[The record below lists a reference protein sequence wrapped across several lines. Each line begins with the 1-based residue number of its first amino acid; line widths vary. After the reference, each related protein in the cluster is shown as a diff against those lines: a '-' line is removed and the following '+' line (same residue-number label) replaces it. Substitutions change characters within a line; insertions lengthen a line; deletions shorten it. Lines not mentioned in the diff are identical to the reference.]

1 LASTKTKKFGLF
13 LADKKNKDG
22 SSFFWFESQ
31 SEMLNEIS
39 KSFCKVYFNR
49 EDVNR
54 INDFLKNFNK
64 IESEIKK
71 LGLSSSQILDRL
83 DTLLKKFKIVTFYDS
98 ESSYIGPGLSLWIS
112 QDLFPMQLRGA
123 FRSSLYGFYLENNI
137 DLGRSPIE
145 FKETIRFEEFLEGPI
160 KLA

>member
-1 LASTKTKKFGLF
+1 LASTKTKKFGIF
-13 LADKKNKDG
+13 FADKKHKND
-22 SSFFWFESQ
+22 SSFFWYESQ

-39 KSFCKVYFNR
+39 KNFCTIYFTR

-54 INDFLKNFNK
+54 TNDFLKNFNN

-71 LGLSSSQILDRL
+71 LGLSSKQILEKL
-83 DTLLKKFKIVTFYDS
+83 EALLNKFKVVTFYDS
-98 ESSYIGPGLSLWIS
+98 ENSYIGPGLSLWIS
-112 QDLFPMQLRGA
+112 QDLFPMQLRGT

-137 DLGRSPIE
+137 DLGRAPIE

-160 KLA
+160 KIA

>member
-1 LASTKTKKFGLF
+1 MASTKTKKFGLF